1 MMNWQQFITD
11 NADRY
16 LEARQWRDAG
26 LSWEQVRDTWP
37 VGNDLLWAAEQMG
50 LIDHDTAVKIA
61 CACVTHAL
69 PLAPDIEAV
78 TDAVWAGDMM
88 TAWHEMEATEAITA
102 VPDVMPD
109 PDSTL
114 PEPEYTVDPAAMK
127 ARFAAK
133 RLLSDD
139 MPNACYHAVQA
150 PTQDAR
156 AAWAQAL
163 RDVALSQGVEPDENG
178 NIQIDDRL
186 LKPID
191 RAMLKELQ
199 SAIPRV
205 EALGHKLQADFVR
218 WILGGLE

>member
-1 MMNWQQFITD
+1 MMNWQQFITN

-16 LEARQWRDAG
+16 LEARQWLDAG

-61 CACVTHAL
+61 CACVTHTL

-78 TDAVWAGDMM
+78 TDAVWAGDMI

-114 PEPEYTVDPAAMK
+114 PEPEYTVDPAATK

-133 RLLSDD
+133 RLLSGD
-139 MPNACYHAVQA
+139 MPNACYHATMAAV
-150 PTQDAR
+150 QDAR
-156 AAWAQAL
+156 AAYNAA
-163 RDVALSQGVEPDENG
+163 
-178 NIQIDDRL
+178 
-186 LKPID
+186 
-191 RAMLKELQ
+191 
-199 SAIPRV
+199 
-205 EALGHKLQADFVR
+205 LQA
-218 WILGGLE
+218 